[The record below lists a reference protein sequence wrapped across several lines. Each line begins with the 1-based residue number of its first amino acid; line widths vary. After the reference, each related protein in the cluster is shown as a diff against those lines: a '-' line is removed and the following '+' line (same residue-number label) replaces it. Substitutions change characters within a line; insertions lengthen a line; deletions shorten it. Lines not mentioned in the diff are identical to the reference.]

1 MAAQA
6 VLYAE
11 QVYRDADGE
20 TKKEAAIRA
29 VQTKLDARGIH
40 IDLQQIVAAI
50 EAAVYDELAL
60 ARAE

>member
-1 MAAQA
+1 
-6 VLYAE
+6 
-11 QVYRDADGE
+11 
-20 TKKEAAIRA
+20 